1 MVLQLLLSVRTV
13 RGLRTTPALWSH
25 VHDPLKGK
33 AVACRLASG
42 LATVGPM
49 CSVLLV
55 NDDGDMA
62 VVVVV
67 SVQRAKDDSTSTFFS
82 CVQATLWF
90 LLSWPFCELHL
101 L

>member
-1 MVLQLLLSVRTV
+1 MWL
-13 RGLRTTPALWSH
+13 H

-33 AVACRLASG
+33 AVACGSASG
-42 LATVGPM
+42 LATVGPV

-62 VVVVV
+62 VVVV

-90 LLSWPFCELHL
+90 LSSWPFCEPPL